1 MPVPVYDC
9 HVILSPPDE
18 QGVMHARVTTL
29 PGITASGRTERDIG
43 AARAHL
49 TGKAALIGYRDRGE
63 AVPWR
68 EAEKPGDGEV
78 QRWVPVHL

>member
-9 HVILSPPDE
+9 HVILSRPAED
-18 QGVMHARVTTL
+18 GMIHARVTTL
-29 PGITASGRTERDIG
+29 PGITARGKSEPDVLRRIVTDF
-43 AARAHL
+43 
-49 TGKAALIGYRDRGE
+49 KAALIGYRERGE

-68 EAEKPGDGEV
+68 EAEKPGDGEA